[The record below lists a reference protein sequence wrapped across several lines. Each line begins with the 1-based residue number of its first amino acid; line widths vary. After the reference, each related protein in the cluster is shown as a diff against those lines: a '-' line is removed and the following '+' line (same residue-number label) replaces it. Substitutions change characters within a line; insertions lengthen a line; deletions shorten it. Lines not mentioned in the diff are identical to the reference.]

1 MMTFGQF
8 IGKKRMPSS
17 LSSIVL
23 VVGIT
28 VVVVVAENHESET
41 TGREEKEKKEKLAK
55 NCTQEEENNN
65 LLGTSVHTARA
76 SYRREWNKKKARTTN
91 GLRLSSHKSN
101 SKSCK
106 ILVYRMT
113 K

>member
-1 MMTFGQF
+1 M
-8 IGKKRMPSS
+8 RSC
-17 LSSIVL
+17 SI
-23 VVGIT
+23 VGIT
-28 VVVVVAENHESET
+28 VVAENHESET

-76 SYRREWNKKKARTTN
+76 SYRREWNKKARTTN